1 MMLNRITYTWENFF
15 LQWIPN
21 FLFLAATAQIDRWLG
36 FFEKDF
42 LSKMIVW
49 HERFLLRSLN
59 AKEDDARASQKAH
72 LGEWKTAN

>member
-1 MMLNRITYTWENFF
+1 MIR
-15 LQWIPN
+15 
-21 FLFLAATAQIDRWLG
+21 G

-42 LSKMIVW
+42 LSKIIVW